1 MKFGVIEVI
10 IYICFRWPKNIYF
23 MILEFCT
30 RWIFCKRITLILSP
44 LVMQMV
50 KISKIKIYSIWII
63 CFNIHFLN
71 ADYSNKLWNAQPSSM
86 CSNNVVSRASP
97 SRFTYNLL
105 STSLKSIFLILLD
118 IFDISLKNQ
127 NLDCFRLRHNKLS

>member
-1 MKFGVIEVI
+1 
-10 IYICFRWPKNIYF
+10 
-23 MILEFCT
+23 
-30 RWIFCKRITLILSP
+30 
-44 LVMQMV
+44 MQMV

-71 ADYSNKLWNAQPSSM
+71 ADYLNKLRNAQPSFM

-127 NLDCFRLRHNKLS
+127 NLD